1 MLAYVAA
8 PLFLGLD
15 LLFQLLLGIFLQ
27 KLNLLE
33 GEVEP
38 EVCPQPHLL
47 VKSQEQS
54 SVLVQD
60 QALHLVLEQF
70 VAGINR

>member
-8 PLFLGLD
+8 PFVLGLD

-27 KLNLLE
+27 NLNLLE
-33 GEVEP
+33 REVEP